1 MSFQSSVN
9 AIKKQIKE
17 FFAEQARG
25 GKIIAGVGAAA
36 KGNTLINFV
45 GLGVDEIRFVF
56 DSAKSK
62 QGKFLPGSHIPIY
75 PMRPVDDLLPVDLF
89 VILPWN
95 ISRELANEIRESGF
109 NKQPIYKLLPKIEM
123 V

>member
-62 QGKFLPGSHIPIY
+62 QGKFLPGSHIPTLESGTFPKYNWTIACIEILKVQVIY
-75 PMRPVDDLLPVDLF
+75 
-89 VILPWN
+89 
-95 ISRELANEIRESGF
+95 LANGAPRTEFI
-109 NKQPIYKLLPKIEM
+109 Q
-123 V
+123 